1 MPWQGMHC
9 RAMRF
14 SKKLLKYFIME
25 FTLKNQ
31 DATSVILS
39 VNIQEADY
47 SALVEKQLKN
57 FRQKANIPGF
67 RPGMVPMG
75 LIKKQYGTAVKAEE
89 INKLLQT
96 KIFEYIRENKVDMLG
111 EPLPIEEQQANIN
124 MVEDKEFTFEFEIA
138 LAPKFD
144 AVLDKND
151 KLAYYRI
158 LPTDEMVQ
166 GQVNAYAQR
175 CGEYKQ
181 VDSYEN
187 GDMLKGTL
195 AESVEDGVVVREA
208 VMMPSYMKNDEQ
220 KALFA
225 GVKVNDVV
233 TFNPSVAFDGNEA
246 ELASLLKVEKG
257 EVAAHNG
264 EFTFTVAEITRF
276 VASELNQN
284 VFDAAFGKDA
294 VKSEEEFR
302 AKISEQFEARFE
314 VESDYKLLM
323 DVRKYLMEKVGKL
336 EFNESILRRIMDT
349 NKAEGAEAVSEE
361 DFQKSLTELTW
372 HLIKEQLARKFEV
385 KVDDNDVLSVAK
397 DATRDQF
404 AQYGMA
410 NVPDDL
416 LENYAKEML
425 KQDKTRE
432 ALINRAVDV
441 KLIAAIKGAVT
452 LEEEKVSVEDFNKKV
467 SENA

>member
-1 MPWQGMHC
+1 
-9 RAMRF
+9 
-14 SKKLLKYFIME
+14 ME

-31 DATSVILS
+31 SASSAILS

-57 FRQKANIPGF
+57 FRQKANVPGF

-75 LIKKQYGTAVKAEE
+75 LVKKQYGTAVKAEE

-96 KIFEYIRENKVDMLG
+96 KIFEYIRENKIDMLG
-111 EPLPIEEQQANIN
+111 EPLPIESQQAGIN
-124 MVEDKEFTFEFEIA
+124 MAEDKEFTFEFEIA
-138 LAPKFD
+138 LAPKFE
-144 AVLDKND
+144 AVLDNND

-158 LPTDEMVQ
+158 QPTEEMIN

-181 VDSYEN
+181 VESYEN

-195 AESVEDGVVVREA
+195 AESVEEGIVVREA
-208 VMMPSYMKNDEQ
+208 VMMPSYMKNDDQ

-225 GVKVNDVV
+225 GSKVNDVV
-233 TFNPSVAFDGNEA
+233 TFNPCVAFDNNEA

-264 EFTFTVAEITRF
+264 EFTFTITEITRF
-276 VASELNQN
+276 VASELNQT
-284 VFDAAFGKDA
+284 VFDAAFGKDVVTNEA
-294 VKSEEEFR
+294 DFR
-302 AKISEQFEARFE
+302 AKIAEQFEARFE

-323 DVRKYLMEKVGKL
+323 DVRTYLMEKVGKL
-336 EFNESILRRIMDT
+336 EYDEAILRRIMDGSKQPGET
-349 NKAEGAEAVSEE
+349 VSEE
-361 DFQKSLTELTW
+361 EFQKSLTELTW
-372 HLIKEQLARKFEV
+372 HLIKEQLARKFEI
-385 KVDDNDVLSVAK
+385 KVDDNDVLDVAK
-397 DATRDQF
+397 AATRDQF

-410 NVPDDL
+410 NVPEDL

-441 KLIAAIKGAVT
+441 KLINAIKGVVT

>member
-1 MPWQGMHC
+1 
-9 RAMRF
+9 
-14 SKKLLKYFIME
+14 ME
-25 FTLKNQ
+25 ITLKNQ
-31 DATSVILS
+31 DATSARLV

-57 FRQKANIPGF
+57 FRQKANVPGF

-75 LIKKQYGTAVKAEE
+75 LIKKQYGVAVKAEE

-96 KIFEYIRENKVDMLG
+96 KIFEYIKENKVDMLG
-111 EPLPIEEQQANIN
+111 EPLPIEEQQAGIN
-124 MVEDKEFTFEFEIA
+124 MAADKDFTFEFEVA
-138 LAPKFD
+138 LAPKFE
-144 AVLDKND
+144 AVLDKSD
-151 KLAYYRI
+151 ALPYYRI
-158 LPTDEMVQ
+158 EPTKEMID
-166 GQVNAYAQR
+166 GQANAFAQR

-181 VDSYEN
+181 VESYEN

-195 AESVEDGVVVREA
+195 TESVEEGIVVREA
-208 VMMPSYMKNDEQ
+208 VMMPSYMKNDDQ

-225 GVKVNDVV
+225 NAKVNDVV
-233 TFNPSVAFDGNEA
+233 TFNPSVAFDNNAA
-246 ELASLLKVEKG
+246 ELASLLKVEKS
-257 EVAAHNG
+257 EVAAHAG
-264 EFTFTVAEITRF
+264 EFTFTIAEITRF
-276 VASELNQN
+276 VASEINQN

-294 VKSEEEFR
+294 VKTEEEFR
-302 AKISEQFEARFE
+302 AKIAEQFAGRFE

-323 DVRKYLMEKVGKL
+323 DIRTYLMEKVGKL
-336 EFNESILRRIMDT
+336 EYNESILRRIMDMS
-349 NKAEGAEAVSEE
+349 KAEGETVSEE
-361 DFQKSLTELTW
+361 EFQKSLTELTW
-372 HLIKEQLARKFEV
+372 HLIKEQLAKKFEI
-385 KVDDNDVLSVAK
+385 KIDDNDVLGVAK

-410 NVPDDL
+410 NVPEDL

-441 KLIAAIKGAVT
+441 KLIQSIKSVIT
-452 LEEEKVSVEDFNKKV
+452 LNEETISVEDFNKKV

>member
-1 MPWQGMHC
+1 
-9 RAMRF
+9 
-14 SKKLLKYFIME
+14 ME

-31 DATSVILS
+31 SASSAILS

-57 FRQKANIPGF
+57 FRQKANVPGF

-75 LIKKQYGTAVKAEE
+75 LVKKQYGTAVKAEE

-96 KIFEYIRENKVDMLG
+96 KIFEYIRENKIDMLG
-111 EPLPIEEQQANIN
+111 EPLPIESQQAGIN
-124 MVEDKEFTFEFEIA
+124 MAEDKEFTFEFEIA
-138 LAPKFD
+138 LAPKFE
-144 AVLDKND
+144 AVLDNND

-158 LPTDEMVQ
+158 QPTEEMIN
-166 GQVNAYAQR
+166 GQVNAFAQR

-181 VDSYEN
+181 VESYEN

-195 AESVEDGVVVREA
+195 AESVEEGIVVREA
-208 VMMPSYMKNDEQ
+208 VMMPSYMKNDDQ

-225 GVKVNDVV
+225 GSKVNDVV
-233 TFNPSVAFDGNEA
+233 TFNPCVAFDNNEA
-246 ELASLLKVEKG
+246 ELASLLKVEKS

-264 EFTFTVAEITRF
+264 EFTFTITEITRF
-276 VASELNQN
+276 VASELNQT
-284 VFDAAFGKDA
+284 VFDAAFGKDVVTNEA
-294 VKSEEEFR
+294 DFR
-302 AKISEQFEARFE
+302 AKIAEQFEARFE

-323 DVRKYLMEKVGKL
+323 DVRSYLMEKVGKL
-336 EFNESILRRIMDT
+336 EFNESILRRIMDMS
-349 NKAEGAEAVSEE
+349 KAEGSEVSEE
-361 DFQKSLTELTW
+361 EFQKSLTELAW
-372 HLIKEQLARKFEV
+372 HLIKEQLAKKFEV
-385 KVDDNDVLSVAK
+385 KIDDNDVLEVAK
-397 DATRDQF
+397 GATRDQF

-410 NVPDDL
+410 NVPEDL

-441 KLIAAIKGAVT
+441 KLIQAIKGVVT
-452 LEEEKVSVEDFNKKV
+452 LNEEKVSVEDFNKKG

>member
-1 MPWQGMHC
+1 
-9 RAMRF
+9 
-14 SKKLLKYFIME
+14 ME

-31 DATSVILS
+31 SASSAILS

-57 FRQKANIPGF
+57 FRQKANVPGF

-75 LIKKQYGTAVKAEE
+75 LVKKQYGTAVKAEE

-96 KIFEYIRENKVDMLG
+96 KIFEYIRENKIDMLG
-111 EPLPIEEQQANIN
+111 EPLPIESQQAGIN
-124 MVEDKEFTFEFEIA
+124 MAEDKEFTFEFEIA
-138 LAPKFD
+138 LAPKFE
-144 AVLDKND
+144 AVLDNND

-158 LPTDEMVQ
+158 QPTEEMIN
-166 GQVNAYAQR
+166 GQVNAFAQR

-181 VDSYEN
+181 VESYEN

-195 AESVEDGVVVREA
+195 AESVEEGIVIREA
-208 VMMPSYMKNDEQ
+208 VMMPSYMKNDDQ

-225 GVKVNDVV
+225 GSKVNDVV
-233 TFNPSVAFDGNEA
+233 TFNPCVAFDNNEA

-264 EFTFTVAEITRF
+264 EFTFTITEITRF
-276 VASELNQN
+276 VASELNQT
-284 VFDAAFGKDA
+284 VFDAAFGKDVVTNEA
-294 VKSEEEFR
+294 DFR
-302 AKISEQFEARFE
+302 AKIAEQFEARFE

-323 DVRKYLMEKVGKL
+323 DVRTYLMEKVGKL
-336 EFNESILRRIMDT
+336 EYDEAILRRIMDGSKQPGET
-349 NKAEGAEAVSEE
+349 VSEE
-361 DFQKSLTELTW
+361 EFQKSLTELTW
-372 HLIKEQLARKFEV
+372 HLIKEQLARKFEI
-385 KVDDNDVLSVAK
+385 KVDDNDVLDVAK
-397 DATRDQF
+397 AATRDQF

-410 NVPDDL
+410 NVPEDL

-441 KLIAAIKGAVT
+441 KLINAIKGVVT

>member
-1 MPWQGMHC
+1 
-9 RAMRF
+9 
-14 SKKLLKYFIME
+14 ME

-31 DATSVILS
+31 GATSAILS

-75 LIKKQYGTAVKAEE
+75 LIKKQYGVAVKAEE

-111 EPLPIEEQQANIN
+111 EPLPIEAQQAGIN
-124 MVEDKEFTFEFEIA
+124 MAEDKDFTFEFEIA

-158 LPTDEMVQ
+158 QPTDEMIE
-166 GQVNAYAQR
+166 GQVNAFAQR

-181 VDSYEN
+181 VEAYEN

-195 AESVEDGVVVREA
+195 TESVDGGVVVREA

-233 TFNPSVAFDGNEA
+233 TFNPTVAFDGNEA
-246 ELASLLKVEKG
+246 ELASLLKVEKS

-264 EFTFTVAEITRF
+264 EFTFAVAEITRF

-284 VFDAAFGKDA
+284 VFDSAFGKDA

-302 AKISEQFEARFE
+302 AKIAEQFESRFE

-336 EFNESILRRIMDT
+336 EFNEDILRRIMDS
-349 NKAEGAEAVSEE
+349 NKSDGAEAVSEE
-361 DFQKSLTELTW
+361 DFQKSLTELSW
-372 HLIKEQLARKFEV
+372 HLIKEQLAKKFEV
-385 KVDDNDVLSVAK
+385 KIDDNDVLGVAK

-410 NVPDDL
+410 NVPEDL

-441 KLIAAIKGAVT
+441 KLIKAVKDTVT
-452 LEEEKVSVEDFNKKV
+452 LEEEKISVEDFNKKV

>member
-1 MPWQGMHC
+1 
-9 RAMRF
+9 
-14 SKKLLKYFIME
+14 ME

-31 DATSVILS
+31 DATSAILS

-47 SALVEKQLKN
+47 AALVEKQLKN

-96 KIFEYIRENKVDMLG
+96 KIFEYIRENKIDMLG

-144 AVLDKND
+144 TVLDKND
-151 KLAYYRI
+151 ALAYYKI
-158 LPTDEMVQ
+158 QPTDEMVQ
-166 GQVNAYAQR
+166 GQVDAFAQR

-181 VDSYEN
+181 VESYEN

-195 AESVEDGVVVREA
+195 TESVENGVVVREA
-208 VMMPSYMKNDEQ
+208 VMMPTYMKNDEQ

-225 GVKVNDVV
+225 GSKVNDVV
-233 TFNPSVAFDGNEA
+233 TFNPFTAFDGNEA
-246 ELASLLKVEKG
+246 ELASLLKVEKS

-264 EFTFTVAEITRF
+264 EFTFAVSEITRF
-276 VASELNQN
+276 VASEVNQN

-302 AKISEQFEARFE
+302 AKIAEQFEARFE

-323 DVRKYLMEKVGKL
+323 DVREHLMNKVGKL
-336 EFNESILRRIMDT
+336 EFNEAILRRIMDA
-349 NKAEGAEAVSEE
+349 NKAEGETVSEE
-361 DFQKSLTELTW
+361 EFQKSLVELRW
-372 HLIKEQLARKFEV
+372 HLVKEQLAKKFEI
-385 KVDDNDVLSVAK
+385 KIDDNDVLGVAK
-397 DATRDQF
+397 AATRDQF

-410 NVPDDL
+410 NVPEDL

-425 KQDKTRE
+425 KQEKTRE

-441 KLIAAIKGAVT
+441 KLIQAIKAAIT
-452 LEEEKVSVEDFNKKV
+452 LNEEKVSVDEFNKKV

>member
-1 MPWQGMHC
+1 
-9 RAMRF
+9 
-14 SKKLLKYFIME
+14 ME

-31 DATSVILS
+31 DATSAILS

-47 SALVEKQLKN
+47 AALVEKQLKN
-57 FRQKANIPGF
+57 FRQKANVPGF

-96 KIFEYIRENKVDMLG
+96 KIFEYIRENKIDMLG
-111 EPLPIEEQQANIN
+111 EPLPIEAQQANIN
-124 MVEDKEFTFEFEIA
+124 MAEDKEFTFEFEIA

-144 AVLDKND
+144 AVLDKGD
-151 KLAYYRI
+151 ALAYYKI
-158 LPTDEMVQ
+158 QPTEEMIQ
-166 GQVNAYAQR
+166 GQVNAFAQR

-181 VDSYEN
+181 VESFEN

-195 AESVEDGVVVREA
+195 TEAVENGVVVREA
-208 VMMPSYMKNDEQ
+208 VMMPSYMKNDDQ

-225 GVKVNDVV
+225 GAKLNDVV
-233 TFNPSVAFDGNEA
+233 TFNPFTAFDGNEA
-246 ELASLLKVEKG
+246 ELASLLKVEKS

-264 EFTFTVAEITRF
+264 EFTFAVTEITRF
-276 VASELNQN
+276 VASEINQN

-302 AKISEQFEARFE
+302 AKIAEQFEARFE

-323 DVRKYLMEKVGKL
+323 DVRDYLMNKVGKL
-336 EFNESILRRIMDT
+336 EFNEAILRRIMDS
-349 NKAEGAEAVSEE
+349 NQPEGAEAVSEE
-361 DFQKSLTELTW
+361 DFQKSLTELRW
-372 HLIKEQLARKFEV
+372 HLVKEQLAKKFEI
-385 KVDDNDVLSVAK
+385 KIDDNDVLEVAK
-397 DATRDQF
+397 AATRDQF

-410 NVPDDL
+410 NVPEDL

-425 KQDKTRE
+425 KQEKTRE

-441 KLIAAIKGAVT
+441 KLIQGIKAAIT
-452 LEEEKVSVEDFNKKV
+452 LNEEKVSVEDFNKKV

>member
-1 MPWQGMHC
+1 
-9 RAMRF
+9 
-14 SKKLLKYFIME
+14 ME

-31 DATSVILS
+31 DATSAILS

-57 FRQKANIPGF
+57 IHQKANFPGF

-75 LIKKQYGTAVKAEE
+75 LVKKQYGVAVKAEE

-124 MVEDKEFTFEFEIA
+124 MADDKEFTFEFEIA
-138 LAPKFD
+138 LAPKFE
-144 AVLDKND
+144 AVLDSND
-151 KLAYYRI
+151 KLAYYKI
-158 LPTDEMVQ
+158 QPSEEMID
-166 GQVNAYAQR
+166 GQAKAYAQR

-181 VDSYEN
+181 VESCED

-195 AESVEDGVVVREA
+195 TESVENGIVVREA
-208 VMMPSYMKNDEQ
+208 VMMPLYMKNADQ

-225 GVKVNDVV
+225 GAKVNDVV
-233 TFNPSVAFDGNEA
+233 TFNPSVAFDNNEA
-246 ELASLLKVEKG
+246 ELSSLLKVEKS

-276 VASELNQN
+276 VASEINQE

-294 VKSEEEFR
+294 VKTEEEFR
-302 AKISEQFEARFE
+302 AKIAEQFEARFE

-323 DVRKYLMEKVGKL
+323 DVRSYLMEKVGKL
-336 EFNESILRRIMDT
+336 EFNESILRRIMDMS
-349 NKAEGAEAVSEE
+349 KAEGSEVSEE
-361 DFQKSLTELTW
+361 EFQKSLTELAW
-372 HLIKEQLARKFEV
+372 HLIKEQLAKKFEV
-385 KVDDNDVLSVAK
+385 KIDDNDVLEVAK
-397 DATRDQF
+397 GATRDQF

-410 NVPDDL
+410 NVPEDL

-441 KLIAAIKGAVT
+441 KLIQAIKGVVT
-452 LEEEKVSVEDFNKKV
+452 LNEEKVSVEDFNKKV

>member
-1 MPWQGMHC
+1 
-9 RAMRF
+9 
-14 SKKLLKYFIME
+14 ME

-31 DATSVILS
+31 SAASAILS

-57 FRQKANIPGF
+57 FRQKANVPGF

-96 KIFEYIRENKVDMLG
+96 KIFEYIRENKIDMLG
-111 EPLPIEEQQANIN
+111 EPLPIESQQAGIN
-124 MVEDKEFTFEFEIA
+124 MAEDKEFTFEFEIA

-158 LPTDEMVQ
+158 QPTDEMIE
-166 GQVNAYAQR
+166 GQVNAFAQR

-181 VDSYEN
+181 VEAYEN

-195 AESVEDGVVVREA
+195 AESVEEGIVVREA

-225 GVKVNDVV
+225 GSKLNDVV
-233 TFNPSVAFDGNEA
+233 TFNPSVAFDNNEA

-264 EFTFTVAEITRF
+264 EFTFTITEITRF
-276 VASELNQN
+276 VASELNQT
-284 VFDAAFGKDA
+284 VFDAAFGKDVVTNEA
-294 VKSEEEFR
+294 DFR
-302 AKISEQFEARFE
+302 AKIAEQFESRFE

-323 DVRKYLMEKVGKL
+323 DVRTSLMEKVGKL
-336 EFNESILRRIMDT
+336 EYDESILRRIMDGSKQGET
-349 NKAEGAEAVSEE
+349 VSEE

-385 KVDDNDVLSVAK
+385 KVEDNDVLDVAK
-397 DATRDQF
+397 AATRDQF

-425 KQDKTRE
+425 KQEKTRE

-441 KLIAAIKGAVT
+441 KLIQAIKGVVT

>member
-1 MPWQGMHC
+1 
-9 RAMRF
+9 
-14 SKKLLKYFIME
+14 ME

-31 DATSVILS
+31 DATSAILS

-57 FRQKANIPGF
+57 FRQKANVPGF

-96 KIFEYIRENKVDMLG
+96 KIFEYIRENKIDMLG

-158 LPTDEMVQ
+158 QPTDEMIQ
-166 GQVNAYAQR
+166 GQVNAFAQR

-181 VDSYEN
+181 VESYEN

-195 AESVEDGVVVREA
+195 TESVEDGIVVREA

-220 KALFA
+220 KALFE
-225 GVKVNDVV
+225 GSKLNDVV
-233 TFNPSVAFDGNEA
+233 TFNPFTAFAGNEA

-264 EFTFTVAEITRF
+264 EFTFTVSEITRF
-276 VASELNQN
+276 VASEVNQN

-302 AKISEQFEARFE
+302 AKIAQQFEERFE

-323 DVRKYLMEKVGKL
+323 DVRDYLMEKVGKL
-336 EFNESILRRIMDT
+336 EFNEAILRRIMDS
-349 NKAEGAEAVSEE
+349 NKAEGETVSEE
-361 DFQKSLTELTW
+361 DFQKSLTELRW
-372 HLIKEQLARKFEV
+372 HLVKEQLAKKFEI
-385 KVDDNDVLSVAK
+385 KIDDNDVLNVAK
-397 DATRDQF
+397 GATRDQF

-410 NVPDDL
+410 NVPEDL

-425 KQDKTRE
+425 KQEKTRE

-441 KLIAAIKGAVT
+441 KLIQGIKAAIT
-452 LEEEKVSVEDFNKKV
+452 LNEEKISVEEFNKKV

>member
-1 MPWQGMHC
+1 
-9 RAMRF
+9 
-14 SKKLLKYFIME
+14 ME

-31 DATSVILS
+31 DATSAILS

-47 SALVEKQLKN
+47 AALVEKQLKN

-96 KIFEYIRENKVDMLG
+96 KIFEYIRENKIDMLG

-151 KLAYYRI
+151 ALAYYKI
-158 LPTDEMVQ
+158 QPTDEMVQ
-166 GQVNAYAQR
+166 GQVDAFAQR

-181 VDSYEN
+181 VESFEN

-195 AESVEDGVVVREA
+195 TEAVEDGIVVREA

-225 GVKVNDVV
+225 GAKVNDVV
-233 TFNPSVAFDGNEA
+233 TFNPFAAFDGNEA
-246 ELASLLKVEKG
+246 ELASLLKVEKS

-264 EFTFTVAEITRF
+264 EFTFAVTEITRF
-276 VASELNQN
+276 VASEINQN

-302 AKISEQFEARFE
+302 AKIAEQFEARFE

-323 DVRKYLMEKVGKL
+323 DVRDYLMNKVGKL
-336 EFNESILRRIMDT
+336 EFNEAILRRIMDS
-349 NKAEGAEAVSEE
+349 NKAEGETVSEE
-361 DFQKSLTELTW
+361 DFQKSLTELRW
-372 HLIKEQLARKFEV
+372 HLVKEQLAKKFEI
-385 KVDDNDVLSVAK
+385 KIDDNDVLNVAK
-397 DATRDQF
+397 GATRDQF

-410 NVPDDL
+410 NVPEDL

-425 KQDKTRE
+425 KQEKTRE

-441 KLIAAIKGAVT
+441 KLIQSIKAAIT
-452 LEEEKVSVEDFNKKV
+452 LNEEKVSVDEFNKKV

>member
-1 MPWQGMHC
+1 
-9 RAMRF
+9 
-14 SKKLLKYFIME
+14 ME

-31 DATSVILS
+31 DATSAILS

-57 FRQKANIPGF
+57 FRQKANVPGF

-96 KIFEYIRENKVDMLG
+96 KIFEYIRENKIDMLG

-124 MVEDKEFTFEFEIA
+124 MVEDKDFTFEFEIA

-151 KLAYYRI
+151 ALAYYKI
-158 LPTDEMVQ
+158 QPTDEMVQ
-166 GQVNAYAQR
+166 GQVDAYAQR

-181 VDSYEN
+181 VEAYEA

-195 AESVEDGVVVREA
+195 TESVEDGIVVREA
-208 VMMPSYMKNDEQ
+208 VMMPTYMKNDEQ
-220 KALFA
+220 KALFT
-225 GVKVNDVV
+225 GSKVNDVV
-233 TFNPSVAFDGNEA
+233 TFNPFTAFDGNEA
-246 ELASLLKVEKG
+246 ELASLLKVEKN

-264 EFTFTVAEITRF
+264 EFTFAITEITRF

-302 AKISEQFEARFE
+302 AKIAEQFEARFE

-323 DVRKYLMEKVGKL
+323 DVRDYLMNKVGKL
-336 EFNESILRRIMDT
+336 EFNEAILRRIMDS
-349 NKAEGAEAVSEE
+349 NKAEGEVVSEE
-361 DFQKSLTELTW
+361 DFQKSLTELRW
-372 HLIKEQLARKFEV
+372 HLVKEQLAKKFED
-385 KVDDNDVLSVAK
+385 KIDDNDVLNVAK
-397 DATRDQF
+397 GATRDQF

-410 NVPDDL
+410 NVPEDL

-425 KQDKTRE
+425 KQEKTRE

-441 KLIAAIKGAVT
+441 KLIQSIKAAIT
-452 LEEEKVSVEDFNKKV
+452 LNEEKVSVEDFNKKV

>member
-1 MPWQGMHC
+1 
-9 RAMRF
+9 
-14 SKKLLKYFIME
+14 ME

-31 DATSVILS
+31 DATSAILS

-111 EPLPIEEQQANIN
+111 EPLPIESQQAGIN
-124 MVEDKEFTFEFEIA
+124 MAEDKEFTFEFEIA

-144 AVLDKND
+144 AVLDNND
-151 KLAYYRI
+151 KLPYYRI
-158 LPTDEMVQ
+158 QPTDEMIE
-166 GQVNAYAQR
+166 GQVNAFAQR

-181 VDSYEN
+181 VEAYEN

-195 AESVEDGVVVREA
+195 TEAVEDGVVVRDA
-208 VMMPSYMKNDEQ
+208 VMMPSYMKNDDQ

-225 GVKVNDVV
+225 GAKVNDVV
-233 TFNPSVAFDGNEA
+233 TFNPSVAFDNNEA
-246 ELASLLKVEKG
+246 ELSSLLKVEKS

-264 EFTFTVAEITRF
+264 EFTFAVTEITRF
-276 VASELNQN
+276 VASELNQT
-284 VFDAAFGKDA
+284 VFDAAFGKDVVTNEA
-294 VKSEEEFR
+294 DFR
-302 AKISEQFEARFE
+302 AKIAEQFESRFE

-323 DVRKYLMEKVGKL
+323 DVRAYLTEKLGKF
-336 EFNESILRRIMDT
+336 EYNESILRRVMEG
-349 NKAEGAEAVSEE
+349 NRAEGAEAVSDE

-372 HLIKEQLARKFEV
+372 HLIKEQLARKFEI
-385 KVDDNDVLSVAK
+385 KIDDNDVLDVAK
-397 DATRDQF
+397 AATRDQF

-441 KLIAAIKGAVT
+441 KLIQSIKGVVT
-452 LEEEKVSVEDFNKKV
+452 LAEEKVSVEDFNKKV

>member
-1 MPWQGMHC
+1 
-9 RAMRF
+9 
-14 SKKLLKYFIME
+14 ME

-31 DATSVILS
+31 DATSAILS

-47 SALVEKQLKN
+47 AALVEKQLKN

-96 KIFEYIRENKVDMLG
+96 KIFEYIRENKIDMLG

-151 KLAYYRI
+151 ALAYYKI
-158 LPTDEMVQ
+158 QPTDEMVQ
-166 GQVNAYAQR
+166 GQVDAFAQR

-181 VDSYEN
+181 VESFEN

-195 AESVEDGVVVREA
+195 TEVVENGIVVREA

-225 GVKVNDVV
+225 GAKVNDVV
-233 TFNPSVAFDGNEA
+233 TFNPFAAFDGNEA
-246 ELASLLKVEKG
+246 ELASLLKVEKN

-264 EFTFTVAEITRF
+264 EFTFAVTEITRF
-276 VASELNQN
+276 VASEINQN

-302 AKISEQFEARFE
+302 AKIAEQFEARFE

-323 DVRKYLMEKVGKL
+323 DVRDYLMNKVGKL
-336 EFNESILRRIMDT
+336 EFNEAILRRIMDS
-349 NKAEGAEAVSEE
+349 NKAEGEVVSEE
-361 DFQKSLTELTW
+361 DFQKSLTELRW
-372 HLIKEQLARKFEV
+372 HLVKEQLAKKFEI
-385 KVDDNDVLSVAK
+385 KIDDNDVLNVAK
-397 DATRDQF
+397 GATRDQF

-410 NVPDDL
+410 NVPEDL

-425 KQDKTRE
+425 KQEKTRE

-441 KLIAAIKGAVT
+441 KLIQSIKAAIT
-452 LEEEKVSVEDFNKKV
+452 LNEEKVSVDEFNKKV

>member
-1 MPWQGMHC
+1 
-9 RAMRF
+9 
-14 SKKLLKYFIME
+14 ME

-31 DATSVILS
+31 SATSAILS
-39 VNIQEADY
+39 VTILEADY

-57 FRQKANIPGF
+57 FRQKANVPGF

-96 KIFEYIRENKVDMLG
+96 KIFEYIRENKIDMLG
-111 EPLPIEEQQANIN
+111 EPLPIEEQQAGIN
-124 MVEDKEFTFEFEIA
+124 MAADKDFTFEFEIA
-138 LAPKFD
+138 LAPKFE
-144 AVLDKND
+144 ASLDSND

-158 LPTDEMVQ
+158 QPTEEMIE
-166 GQVNAYAQR
+166 GQVNAFAQR

-181 VDSYEN
+181 VESYEN

-195 AESVEDGVVVREA
+195 TESVEDGIVVREA
-208 VMMPSYMKNDEQ
+208 VMMPSYMKTPEQ
-220 KALFA
+220 QALFV

-233 TFNPSVAFDGNEA
+233 TFNPFIAFAGNEA
-246 ELASLLKVEKG
+246 ELASLLKVEKND
-257 EVAAHNG
+257 VAAHKG
-264 EFTFTVAEITRF
+264 EFTFAVTEITRF
-276 VASELNQN
+276 VASEINQN

-294 VKSEEEFR
+294 VTNEADFR
-302 AKISEQFEARFE
+302 AKIAEQFETRFE

-323 DVRKYLMEKVGKL
+323 DVRTYLMEKVGKL
-336 EFNESILRRIMDT
+336 EFDEAILRRIMDM

-385 KVDDNDVLSVAK
+385 KIDDNDVLGVAK
-397 DATRDQF
+397 AATRDQF

-410 NVPDDL
+410 NVPEEL

-432 ALINRAVDV
+432 ALVNRAVDV
-441 KLIAAIKGAVT
+441 KLIQAIKGAVT
-452 LEEEKVSVEDFNKKV
+452 LAEEKVSVDDFNKMV

>member
-1 MPWQGMHC
+1 
-9 RAMRF
+9 
-14 SKKLLKYFIME
+14 ME

-31 DATSVILS
+31 DATSAILS

-47 SALVEKQLKN
+47 AALVEKQLKN

-96 KIFEYIRENKVDMLG
+96 KIFEYIRENKIDMLG

-151 KLAYYRI
+151 ALAYYKI
-158 LPTDEMVQ
+158 QPTDEMVQ
-166 GQVNAYAQR
+166 GQVDAYAQR

-181 VDSYEN
+181 VESYEN

-195 AESVEDGVVVREA
+195 TEAVENGVVVREA
-208 VMMPSYMKNDEQ
+208 VMMPPYMKNDEQ

-225 GVKVNDVV
+225 GSKVNDVV
-233 TFNPSVAFDGNEA
+233 TFNPFTAFDGNEA

-264 EFTFTVAEITRF
+264 EFTFAISEITRF
-276 VASELNQN
+276 VASEVNQN

-302 AKISEQFEARFE
+302 AKIAEQFEARFE

-323 DVRKYLMEKVGKL
+323 DVRDYLMNKVGKL
-336 EFNESILRRIMDT
+336 EFNEAILRRIMDS
-349 NKAEGAEAVSEE
+349 NKAEGETVSEE
-361 DFQKSLTELTW
+361 DFQKSLTELRW
-372 HLIKEQLARKFEV
+372 HLVKEQLAKKFEV
-385 KVDDNDVLSVAK
+385 KIDDNDVLEVAK
-397 DATRDQF
+397 GATRDQF

-425 KQDKTRE
+425 KQEKTRE

-441 KLIAAIKGAVT
+441 KLIQGIKAAIT
-452 LEEEKVSVEDFNKKV
+452 LNEEKVSVEDFNKKV

>member
-1 MPWQGMHC
+1 
-9 RAMRF
+9 
-14 SKKLLKYFIME
+14 ME

-31 DATSVILS
+31 DATSAILS

-47 SALVEKQLKN
+47 APLVEKQLKN

-144 AVLDKND
+144 AVLDKGD
-151 KLAYYRI
+151 ALAYYRI
-158 LPTDEMVQ
+158 QPTDEMVQ
-166 GQVNAYAQR
+166 GQVDAFAQR

-181 VDSYEN
+181 VEAYEN

-195 AESVEDGVVVREA
+195 TESVEEGIVVREA

-225 GVKVNDVV
+225 GVKLNDVV
-233 TFNPSVAFDGNEA
+233 TFNPFTAFDGNEA
-246 ELASLLKVEKG
+246 ELASLLKVEKS

-264 EFTFTVAEITRF
+264 EFTFTVSEITRF
-276 VASELNQN
+276 VASEINQN

-302 AKISEQFEARFE
+302 AKIAEQFEARFE

-323 DVRKYLMEKVGKL
+323 DVREYLMNKIGKL
-336 EFNESILRRIMDT
+336 EFNEAILRRIMDS
-349 NKAEGAEAVSEE
+349 NKAEGETVSEE
-361 DFQKSLTELTW
+361 EFQKSLTELRW
-372 HLIKEQLARKFEV
+372 HLVKEQLAKKFEI
-385 KVDDNDVLSVAK
+385 KIDDNDVLGVAK
-397 DATRDQF
+397 AATRDQF

-410 NVPDDL
+410 NVPEDL

-425 KQDKTRE
+425 KQEKTRE

-441 KLIAAIKGAVT
+441 KLIQAIKAAIT
-452 LEEEKVSVEDFNKKV
+452 LNEEKVSVEEFNKKV

>member
-1 MPWQGMHC
+1 
-9 RAMRF
+9 
-14 SKKLLKYFIME
+14 ME

-31 DATSVILS
+31 DATSAILS

-96 KIFEYIRENKVDMLG
+96 KIFEYIRENKIDMLG

-124 MVEDKEFTFEFEIA
+124 MAEDKEFTFEFEIA

-151 KLAYYRI
+151 ALAYYRI
-158 LPTDEMVQ
+158 QPTDEMIQ
-166 GQVNAYAQR
+166 GQVNAFAQR

-181 VDSYEN
+181 VEAYEN

-195 AESVEDGVVVREA
+195 TEAVENGVVVRDA
-208 VMMPSYMKNDEQ
+208 VMMPSYMKNDDQ
-220 KALFA
+220 KVLFA
-225 GVKVNDVV
+225 GSKVNDVV

-246 ELASLLKVEKG
+246 ELASLLKVEKS

-264 EFTFTVAEITRF
+264 EFTFAISEITRF

-302 AKISEQFEARFE
+302 AKIAEQFEARFE

-323 DVRKYLMEKVGKL
+323 DAREYLMNKVGKL
-336 EFNESILRRIMDT
+336 EFNEAILRRIMDS
-349 NKAEGAEAVSEE
+349 NKAEGEVVGEE
-361 DFQKSLTELTW
+361 EFQKSLTELSW
-372 HLIKEQLARKFEV
+372 HLIKEQLAKKFEV
-385 KVDDNDVLSVAK
+385 KIDDNDVLNVAK
-397 DATRDQF
+397 GATRDQF

-410 NVPDDL
+410 NVPEDL

-425 KQDKTRE
+425 KQEKTRE

-441 KLIAAIKGAVT
+441 KLIQSIKAAIT
-452 LEEEKVSVEDFNKKV
+452 LNEEKVSVEDFNKKV

>member
-1 MPWQGMHC
+1 MWH
-9 RAMRF
+9 
-14 SKKLLKYFIME
+14 LLTFDKELFKYFKME

-31 DATSVILS
+31 SAASAILS

-96 KIFEYIRENKVDMLG
+96 KIFEYIRENKIDMLG
-111 EPLPIEEQQANIN
+111 EPLPIESQQAGIN
-124 MVEDKEFTFEFEIA
+124 MAEDKEFTFEFEIA

-158 LPTDEMVQ
+158 QPTDEMIE
-166 GQVNAYAQR
+166 GQVNAFAQR

-181 VDSYEN
+181 VEAYEN

-195 AESVEDGVVVREA
+195 AESVEEGIVVREA

-225 GVKVNDVV
+225 GSKLNDVV
-233 TFNPSVAFDGNEA
+233 TFNPSVAFDNNEA
-246 ELASLLKVEKG
+246 ELASLLKVEKAD
-257 EVAAHNG
+257 VAAHNG
-264 EFTFTVAEITRF
+264 EFTFTITEITRF
-276 VASELNQN
+276 VASELNQT
-284 VFDAAFGKDA
+284 VFDAAFGKDVVTNEA
-294 VKSEEEFR
+294 DFR
-302 AKISEQFEARFE
+302 AKIAEQFESRFE

-323 DVRKYLMEKVGKL
+323 DVRTYLMEKVGKL
-336 EFNESILRRIMDT
+336 EYDESILRRIMDGSKQGET
-349 NKAEGAEAVSEE
+349 VSEE

-385 KVDDNDVLSVAK
+385 KVEDNDVLDVAK
-397 DATRDQF
+397 AATRDQF

-425 KQDKTRE
+425 KQEKTRE

-441 KLIAAIKGAVT
+441 KLIQAIKGVVT

>member
-1 MPWQGMHC
+1 
-9 RAMRF
+9 
-14 SKKLLKYFIME
+14 ME

-31 DATSVILS
+31 DATSAILS

-124 MVEDKEFTFEFEIA
+124 MVEDKDFTFEFEIA

-151 KLAYYRI
+151 TLAYYRI
-158 LPTDEMVQ
+158 QPTDEMIE
-166 GQVNAYAQR
+166 GQVNAFAQR

-181 VDSYEN
+181 VEAYEN

-208 VMMPSYMKNDEQ
+208 VMMPSYMKNDDQ

-225 GVKVNDVV
+225 GAKVNDVV
-233 TFNPSVAFDGNEA
+233 TFNPSVAFDNNEA
-246 ELASLLKVEKG
+246 ELASLLKVEKS
-257 EVAAHNG
+257 EVSAHNG
-264 EFTFTVAEITRF
+264 EFTFAITEITRF

-284 VFDAAFGKDA
+284 VFDAAFGKDVVTNEA
-294 VKSEEEFR
+294 DFR
-302 AKISEQFEARFE
+302 AKIAEQFEARFE

-323 DVRKYLMEKVGKL
+323 DVRSYLMEKVGKL

-349 NKAEGAEAVSEE
+349 NKGEKTVSEE

-372 HLIKEQLARKFEV
+372 HLIKEQLAKKYEI
-385 KVDDNDVLSVAK
+385 KIDDNDVLSVAK

-441 KLIAAIKGAVT
+441 KLIQSIKNAVT
-452 LEEEKVSVEDFNKKV
+452 LNEEKVSVEDFNKKV

>member
-1 MPWQGMHC
+1 
-9 RAMRF
+9 
-14 SKKLLKYFIME
+14 ME
-25 FTLKNQ
+25 FTLKTQ
-31 DATSVILS
+31 DATSAILS

-111 EPLPIEEQQANIN
+111 EPLPIEAQQAGIN
-124 MVEDKEFTFEFEIA
+124 MAEDKEFTFEFEIA

-151 KLAYYRI
+151 KLPYYRI
-158 LPTDEMVQ
+158 QPTEEMIE
-166 GQVNAYAQR
+166 GQVNAFAQR

-181 VDSYEN
+181 VESYEN

-195 AESVEDGVVVREA
+195 TEAVDGGVVVREA
-208 VMMPSYMKNDEQ
+208 VMMPSYMKNDDQ
-220 KALFA
+220 KALFTGA
-225 GVKVNDVV
+225 KVNDVV
-233 TFNPSVAFDGNEA
+233 TFNPFTAYDGNEA
-246 ELASLLKVEKG
+246 ELASLLKVEKSD
-257 EVAAHNG
+257 VAAHNG
-264 EFTFTVAEITRF
+264 EFTYAVTEITRF

-284 VFDAAFGKDA
+284 VFDSAFGKDT

-302 AKISEQFEARFE
+302 AKIAEQFATRFE

-323 DVRKYLMEKVGKL
+323 DVRTYLMEKLGKF
-336 EFNESILRRIMDT
+336 EFNESILRRIMDS

-361 DFQKSLTELTW
+361 DFQKSLTELSW
-372 HLIKEQLARKFEV
+372 HLIKEQLAKKYEI
-385 KVDDNDVLSVAK
+385 KIDDNDVLSVAK

-425 KQDKTRE
+425 KQEKTRE

-441 KLIAAIKGAVT
+441 KLIASIKGAVT
-452 LEEEKVSVEDFNKKV
+452 LAEENISVEDFNKKV

>member
-1 MPWQGMHC
+1 
-9 RAMRF
+9 
-14 SKKLLKYFIME
+14 ME

-31 DATSVILS
+31 DATSAILS
-39 VNIQEADY
+39 VKIQEADY

-57 FRQKANIPGF
+57 FRQKANFPGF

-75 LIKKQYGTAVKAEE
+75 LVKKQYGTAVKAEE

-111 EPLPIEEQQANIN
+111 EPLPIEEQQASIN
-124 MVEDKEFTFEFEIA
+124 MAEDKDFTFEFEIA

-144 AVLDKND
+144 AVLDSSD

-158 LPTDEMVQ
+158 QPTDEMIE

-181 VDSYEN
+181 VESYEN

-195 AESVEDGVVVREA
+195 TESVEEGIVVREA

-225 GVKVNDVV
+225 GAKVNDIV
-233 TFNPSVAFDGNEA
+233 TFNPSVAFDSNEA
-246 ELASLLKVEKG
+246 ELSSLLKVEKN
-257 EVAAHNG
+257 EVAAHSG
-264 EFTFTVAEITRF
+264 EFTFAVTEITRF
-276 VASELNQN
+276 VASELNQT

-294 VKSEEEFR
+294 VTNEADFR
-302 AKISEQFEARFE
+302 AKIAEQFEARFE

-323 DVRKYLMEKVGKL
+323 DVRTYLTEKLGKF
-336 EFNESILRRIMDT
+336 EYNEPILRRVMEG
-349 NKAEGAEAVSEE
+349 NKNGEAVSEE
-361 DFQKSLTELTW
+361 EFQKSLTELSW
-372 HLIKEQLARKFEV
+372 HLVKEQLARKYEI
-385 KVDDNDVLSVAK
+385 KIDDSDVLDVAK
-397 DATRDQF
+397 AATRDQF

-425 KQDKTRE
+425 KQEKTRE

-441 KLIAAIKGAVT
+441 KLIQAIKGAVV
-452 LEEEKVSVEDFNKKV
+452 LDEQKVSVEEFNKLV

>member
-1 MPWQGMHC
+1 
-9 RAMRF
+9 
-14 SKKLLKYFIME
+14 ME

-31 DATSVILS
+31 DATSAILS

-47 SALVEKQLKN
+47 AALVEKQLKN

-96 KIFEYIRENKVDMLG
+96 KIFEYIRENKIDMLG

-124 MVEDKEFTFEFEIA
+124 MAEDKEFTFEFEIA

-151 KLAYYRI
+151 ALAYYKI
-158 LPTDEMVQ
+158 QPTDEMVQ
-166 GQVNAYAQR
+166 GQVDAFAQR

-181 VDSYEN
+181 VESYEN

-195 AESVEDGVVVREA
+195 TEAVENGVVVREA

-225 GVKVNDVV
+225 GSKVNDVV
-233 TFNPSVAFDGNEA
+233 TFNPFTAFDGNEA
-246 ELASLLKVEKG
+246 ELASLLKVEKS

-264 EFTFTVAEITRF
+264 EFTFAVSEITRF
-276 VASELNQN
+276 VASEINQN

-302 AKISEQFEARFE
+302 AKIAEQFEARFE

-323 DVRKYLMEKVGKL
+323 DVREYLMDKVGKL
-336 EFNESILRRIMDT
+336 EFNEAILRRIMDA
-349 NKAEGAEAVSEE
+349 NKAEGETVSEE
-361 DFQKSLTELTW
+361 EFQKSLTELRW
-372 HLIKEQLARKFEV
+372 HLVKEQLAKKFEV
-385 KVDDNDVLSVAK
+385 KIDDNDVLNVAK
-397 DATRDQF
+397 GATRDQF

-410 NVPDDL
+410 NVPEDL

-425 KQDKTRE
+425 KQEKTRE

-441 KLIAAIKGAVT
+441 KLIQAIKAAIT
-452 LEEEKVSVEDFNKKV
+452 LNEEKVSVDEFNKKV